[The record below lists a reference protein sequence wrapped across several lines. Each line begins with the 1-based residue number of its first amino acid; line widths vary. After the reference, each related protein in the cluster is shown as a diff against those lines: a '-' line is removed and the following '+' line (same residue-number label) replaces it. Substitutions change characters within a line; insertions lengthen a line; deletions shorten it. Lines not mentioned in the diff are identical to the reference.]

1 MWPGDHD
8 VRLSDQVW
16 NGHSDQVAGSRTKT
30 EENMK
35 ERDFSML
42 LLQTFRKDKVK
53 AIVERLVDVLAA
65 EMIKISQMTTL

>member
-1 MWPGDHD
+1 MMCDSVTRSQMVTVTRLPGL
-8 VRLSDQVW
+8 VQRL
-16 NGHSDQVAGSRTKT
+16 KK
-30 EENMK
+30 NMK

>member
-1 MWPGDHD
+1 MMCDSVTRSQMVTVTRLPGL
-8 VRLSDQVW
+8 VQRL
-16 NGHSDQVAGSRTKT
+16 KK
-30 EENMK
+30 NMK

-42 LLQTFRKDKVK
+42 LLQTFRKDRVK

>member
-1 MWPGDHD
+1 M
-8 VRLSDQVW
+8 V
-16 NGHSDQVAGSRTKT
+16 SDQVASSRTKT

-35 ERDFSML
+35 ERDYSML
-42 LLQTFRKDKVK
+42 LLQTFRKDQVK